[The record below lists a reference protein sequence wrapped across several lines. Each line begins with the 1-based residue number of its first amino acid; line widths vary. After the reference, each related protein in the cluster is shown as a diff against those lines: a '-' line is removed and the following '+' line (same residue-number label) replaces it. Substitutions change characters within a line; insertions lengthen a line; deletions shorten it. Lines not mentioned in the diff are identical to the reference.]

1 MKYVLMLKFH
11 VIINVTIVCNLNMIL
26 QNIIYKKMNSPMF
39 ICGCSY
45 WRATNETHLK
55 EELWEERLQI
65 QPKWGTIED
74 NSCSADYYI
83 WHTSRNDDYTFRI
96 RNKLWY

>member
-39 ICGCSY
+39 VPICGCSY

-55 EELWEERLQI
+55 EEL
-65 QPKWGTIED
+65 
-74 NSCSADYYI
+74 
-83 WHTSRNDDYTFRI
+83 
-96 RNKLWY
+96 